1 MTTLFFLLTGVAFMV
16 VASLGV
22 LRLPDLYTRMH
33 AATKAGTVG
42 LSALLIAVACAQP
55 DSSIIS
61 RVAGTMLFI
70 FLTAPVAA
78 HMLGK
83 AMQKKGYVIWRRKK

>member
-1 MTTLFFLLTGVAFMV
+1 MVTVLLLLTGVFFMV

-42 LSALLIAVACAQP
+42 LSSLLLAVAISQP
-55 DSSIIS
+55 DITIIS
-61 RVAGTMLFI
+61 RVVGTMLFI

-83 AMQKKGYVIWRRKK
+83 AMQQKGYVIWRRKK